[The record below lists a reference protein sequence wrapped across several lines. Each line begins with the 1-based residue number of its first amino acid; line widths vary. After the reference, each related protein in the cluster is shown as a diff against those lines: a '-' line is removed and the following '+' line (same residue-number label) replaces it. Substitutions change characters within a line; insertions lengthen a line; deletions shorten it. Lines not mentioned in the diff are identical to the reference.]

1 MRLDVLELEIRA
13 LRAEDDAAGG
23 DGHVRHR
30 VLAVVAEAGSLDG
43 RDLRRKGRKV
53 INCFDEEFRY
63 SEMFNNSNL
72 KADLEP
78 VDYEGRQGLSINVL
92 GHDDQRTLGL
102 EYKMIPVSVS
112 GKQRGD
118 VCET

>member
-1 MRLDVLELEIRA
+1 MDNPNIQKA
-13 LRAEDDAAGG
+13 
-23 DGHVRHR
+23 
-30 VLAVVAEAGSLDG
+30 
-43 RDLRRKGRKV
+43 
-53 INCFDEEFRY
+53 I
-63 SEMFNNSNL
+63 FNHSDL
-72 KADLEP
+72 KANLEP